1 MNEINGFK
9 LWKKEPNTICS
20 GARVFTRRIFFDT
33 QNKNKRRLI
42 RVYIPSTYDFNNPN
56 KRFPVLYMLDGKNL
70 FDDYTSFV
78 GEWGVDETIEEMIAN
93 KETDG
98 IIVVGIDAPK
108 GGDDRALEMIP
119 KGIERNR
126 RDFKGKHIT
135 DDDVY
140 AEKLGDYIFKIVK
153 PIIDETFY
161 TLDDKYHTGV
171 GGSSMGGLMAFYLAT
186 SYSEYC
192 QYSLAFSPAFFL
204 FTDRGFK
211 KYLDDSFNKYKDIG
225 NIYFYVGGVGF
236 EHIFIKPTLSTYEYM
251 KNIGY
256 NDQQIKYLCD
266 MSQEHNEKAWR
277 IYFPDAIR
285 FFNYLK

>member
-1 MNEINGFK
+1 MNNINGFK
-9 LWKKEPNTICS
+9 LWDKKPNTICD
-20 GARVFTRRIFFDT
+20 GARVYTKRIFFAT

-42 RVYIPSTYDFNNPN
+42 RVYLPSTYEFDNPN
-56 KRFPVLYMLDGKNL
+56 KRFPVIYMLDGKNL

-78 GEWGVDETIEEMIAN
+78 GEWGVDETIEEMISN
-93 KETDG
+93 KKTEG

-108 GGDDRALEMIP
+108 DGDDRTFEMIP
-119 KGIERNR
+119 KGIKINKRH
-126 RDFKGKHIT
+126 FKENSIS

-140 AEKLGDYIFKIVK
+140 AEKLGDYIFKVVK

-161 TLDDKYHTGV
+161 TLKDKKHTGV

-186 SYSEYC
+186 SYADYC

-204 FTDRGFK
+204 FQTKSFK
-211 KYLDDSFNKYKDIG
+211 DYLKRVVTSNEIG
-225 NIYFYVGGVGF
+225 QIYFYVGGVGF
-236 EHIFIKPTLSTYEYM
+236 ESMFIKSTLETYSYM
-251 KNIGY
+251 KDAGY
-256 NDQQIKYLCD
+256 NDKQIKYLCD
-266 MSQEHNEKAWR
+266 KSKEHNEKAWR